1 MVVLLFPYC
10 LCVDTCL
17 LDDIT
22 KYFCGGSFS
31 EKLLRVFQLET
42 WRFLFFILFYAR
54 IVDACMLLHGLH
66 THISSLFNDSLF
78 FLPCY
83 F

>member
-1 MVVLLFPYC
+1 MVVLLFSYC

-31 EKLLRVFQLET
+31 EKLLRECFSWKL
-42 WRFLFFILFYAR
+42 
-54 IVDACMLLHGLH
+54 GG
-66 THISSLFNDSLF
+66 SLF
-78 FLPCY
+78 FSFFFYPFLCQECRCLHAFAWPSHSY
-83 F
+83 

>member
-1 MVVLLFPYC
+1 MVILLFSYC

-31 EKLLRVFQLET
+31 EKLLRECFSWKLGGSFF
-42 WRFLFFILFYAR
+42 FLFFL
-54 IVDACMLLHGLH
+54 
-66 THISSLFNDSLF
+66 SF
-78 FLPCY
+78 FMPGV
-83 F
+83 